1 MVLKQIDSWQNK
13 TTTKKGNIGE
23 EIVKKYLEQKG
34 FIVYQPSTPGGHP
47 FDNLCAKDKNIFV
60 AEIKTK
66 EARKYYPDTGID
78 IRYYDKYL
86 YVSRTYNML
95 VFIFFVDAANAK
107 IYGNELRKL
116 IKPVTISGKTY
127 PSKEKGIIYFPLVN
141 MVTIALLSKEQCDEI
156 TSYSTKRYI
165 GSMKI

>member
-1 MVLKQIDSWQNK
+1 
-13 TTTKKGNIGE
+13 
-23 EIVKKYLEQKG
+23 
-34 FIVYQPSTPGGHP
+34 
-47 FDNLCAKDKNIFV
+47 
-60 AEIKTK
+60 
-66 EARKYYPDTGID
+66 
-78 IRYYDKYL
+78 
-86 YVSRTYNML
+86 ML
-95 VFIFFVDAANAK
+95 VFIFFVDAANSK

-116 IKPVTISGKTY
+116 IKPVTISCKTY